1 VKENQS
7 GPAVETP
14 TTRAQIER
22 PEGRD
27 SVKKRRAS
35 VEESGS
41 SVAVDML
48 QKIHNRGQQLD
59 EIEQKQKEELIS
71 IERAK
76 FELQQRALLAQIEQG
91 EKKIELQREI
101 SHDKREISLE
111 QIKLQ
116 RDIMETNRFQTEA
129 QIMFTD
135 LNSVLPSVRYWIS
148 KKQRDI
154 LIKEGI
160 NPNAVESTSGATD
173 DQTKGDN

>member
-71 IERAK
+71 IEWAK

-91 EKKIELQREI
+91 EKKIELQ
-101 SHDKREISLE
+101 REISLE

-160 NPNAVESTSGATD
+160 NPNTVESTSGATD